1 MEYIVTSSEMKE
13 YDKNTI
19 EKLLV
24 PSCVLMERAALSV
37 VWVMEKEKVPMD
49 NVLVVCGT
57 GNNGGDG
64 LAVARILREKN
75 IRVTCVLIGDREKCT
90 KETRAQLK
98 ILEQYG
104 LSVNNTIPEGEY
116 TSIIDA
122 LFGIGLSR
130 NVEGLYKEGI
140 ESINKKRGIKVC
152 VDIPSGIHS
161 DTGNVMGCAVR
172 GDLTVTFAFKKL
184 GCLLHPGRDYTG
196 KLVCASIGITPFS
209 FFGKRPGIFSLTR
222 EEGFS
227 MPRREENS
235 HKGSFGKVL
244 LVAGSPSMGGAA
256 LLCAKA
262 ALLTGAGMVKVYTAE
277 ENRDLLLKEV
287 PEVLVSSYVQDQWKE
302 EELLEALEWATVIGI
317 GPGLSTS
324 SRARSLWNIVR
335 DYCRKKE
342 GKEKP
347 LLIDGDGLNIGAKE
361 KDLWKGFGDKC
372 IVTPHV
378 KEMARLTG
386 KDIEEIKEDIVYKS
400 QEYGKENN
408 LCCVLKDARTVVTDG
423 KGNTYINQSGNHG
436 MATAGSGDVLSGM
449 ILGLLAQGE
458 PVYEGAWKGVYLH
471 GLCGDMAAKKL
482 TAYGMKA
489 SHLIDF
495 LPKTLKK
502 YNKRGGRAAG
512 TV

>member
-13 YDKNTI
+13 YDNNTI

-24 PSCVLMERAALSV
+24 PSCVLMERAALGV
-37 VWVMEKEKVPMD
+37 VTVMEKEKVPMD
-49 NVLVVCGT
+49 DVLVVCGT

-64 LAVARILREKN
+64 LAVARILKERNRK
-75 IRVTCVLIGDREKCT
+75 VTCVLLGDKDRCT

-130 NVEGLYKEGI
+130 NLEGIYKEGI
-140 ESINKKRGIKVC
+140 ENINKKKGIKVC

-161 DTGNVMGCAVR
+161 DKGKVMGWAVK

-196 KLVCASIGITPFS
+196 KLVCVPIGITPAS
-209 FFGKRPGIFSLTR
+209 FFGKPPGIFSLSK

-235 HKGSFGKVL
+235 NKGSFGKVL
-244 LVAGSPSMGGAA
+244 LVAGSSSMGGAA
-256 LLCAKA
+256 LLATKA
-262 ALLTGAGMVKVYTAE
+262 ALLTGAGMVKVYTAK
-277 ENRDLLLKEV
+277 ENRDLLLREV
-287 PEVLVSSYVQDQWKE
+287 PEALVSSYDWEQWKE

-324 SRARSLWNIVR
+324 PRARNLWNTVR
-335 DYCRKKE
+335 DYCKKKE
-342 GKEKP
+342 GREKP
-347 LLIDGDGLNIGAKE
+347 LLIDGDGLNLAAEEKE
-361 KDLWKGFGDKC
+361 PWKELGDKC
-372 IVTPHV
+372 MITPHV

-386 KDIEEIKEDIVYKS
+386 KDMEEIKGNILSEGRA
-400 QEYGKENN
+400 YGKEHN

-423 KGNTYINQSGNHG
+423 KGNTYMNQSGNHG

-458 PVYEGAWKGVYLH
+458 SVYEGAWKGVYLH

-502 YNKRGGRAAG
+502 YNKWGG
-512 TV
+512 

>member
-13 YDKNTI
+13 YDMNTI

-24 PSCVLMERAALSV
+24 PSCVLMERAALSIV
-37 VWVMEKEKVPMD
+37 QVMEKEKVPMD
-49 NVLVVCGT
+49 DILVVCGT

-64 LAVARILREKN
+64 LAAARILREKN
-75 IRVTCVLIGDREKCT
+75 RKVTCVLMGDRERCT

-140 ESINKKRGIKVC
+140 ESINKKKGIKVC
-152 VDIPSGIHS
+152 IDIPSGIHS
-161 DTGNVMGCAVR
+161 DKGKVMGCAVR

-184 GCLLHPGRDYTG
+184 GCLLHPGRDYVG
-196 KLVCASIGITPFS
+196 KLVCSPIGITSSS
-209 FFGKRPGIFSLTR
+209 FFGKPPSIFSLSR
-222 EEGFS
+222 EEGFL
-227 MPRREENS
+227 MPKRKENS
-235 HKGSFGKVL
+235 HKGSYGKIL
-244 LVAGSPSMGGAA
+244 LVAGSHSMGGAA
-256 LLCAKA
+256 LLATKA
-262 ALLTGAGMVKVYTAE
+262 ALATGAGMVKVYTAK
-277 ENRDLLLKEV
+277 ENRNLLLREV
-287 PEVLVSSYVQDQWKE
+287 PEALVSFYDQDQWKE
-302 EELLEALEWATVIGI
+302 EELLEALEWASVIGI

-324 SRARSLWNIVR
+324 FRARSIWKTVR
-335 DYCRKKE
+335 DYCKKKE
-342 GKEKP
+342 GREKP
-347 LLIDGDGLNIGAKE
+347 LLIDGDGLNLGAEE
-361 KDLWKGFGDKC
+361 KDLWEGLGDKC
-372 IVTPHV
+372 IITPHV
-378 KEMARLTG
+378 KEMARLIG
-386 KDIEEIKEDIVYKS
+386 KDMEEVKENILS
-400 QEYGKENN
+400 IGLAYGKEKN

-458 PVYEGAWKGVYLH
+458 PVYESAWKGVYLH

-482 TAYGMKA
+482 TAYGMKV

-502 YNKRGGRAAG
+502 YNKRGGGAAG
-512 TV
+512 TI